1 MSENKTG
8 LGIGAIL
15 AILISVALNKS
26 FLWAFVHMICG
37 WFYVVYALIFYGTQI
52 IPGFKLLLGI

>member
-26 FLWAFVHMICG
+26 FLWAFVHMLCG
-37 WFYVVYALIFYGTQI
+37 WIYVVYALIFYGTQI